1 MMVDYFIRLVSDEHP
16 RRDLCCR
23 EFFRDSENAQQALLM
38 ASQWY
43 SLVSQKL
50 FLARTLLETPTETAD
65 TGNPA
70 LTPVQKLQYEAATQG
85 SIELLLRARRL
96 LLVMI
101 ARFYQKRSE
110 EPSSLEEL
118 ASLIGEQTTETGQ
131 LRTLEQE
138 AGSWWNCLD
147 QLETAQSRPAAT
159 RKTVNAENIIAVS
172 AESGP
177 DRSAQSLMK
186 TLNAIKKFADNL
198 EEQHGEW

>member
-1 MMVDYFIRLVSDEHP
+1 
-16 RRDLCCR
+16 
-23 EFFRDSENAQQALLM
+23 M

-50 FLARTLLETPTETAD
+50 FLARTLLETPTETDD
-65 TGNPA
+65 TGNPV

>member
-1 MMVDYFIRLVSDEHP
+1 
-16 RRDLCCR
+16 
-23 EFFRDSENAQQALLM
+23 M

-65 TGNPA
+65 TGNPV

-138 AGSWWNCLD
+138 AGSWWNSLD

-177 DRSAQSLMK
+177 DRSAQSLMT

>member
-1 MMVDYFIRLVSDEHP
+1 
-16 RRDLCCR
+16 
-23 EFFRDSENAQQALLM
+23 M

-50 FLARTLLETPTETAD
+50 FLARTLLETPAEPAD

-70 LTPVQKLQYEAATQG
+70 YTPVQKVHYEAATQG

-118 ASLIGEQTTETGQ
+118 ASLIGEQATETGQ
-131 LRTLEQE
+131 LRILEQE
-138 AGSWWNCLD
+138 AGSWWNYLD

-177 DRSAQSLMK
+177 DRSAQSLIK